1 MGSKVKKVVKS
12 VVKPIKKIVSSPV
25 GQLGLAFFAPQ
36 FLPQLSG
43 KGLFFKEALNRAL
56 VNAAATKL
64 SGGDVDL
71 KSSLIAGGIG
81 AAVPNIPGISGMGNE
96 TLKRAAIG
104 SLTNVGTNL
113 ATGRDVNLQQAAL
126 AGGLSAG
133 VGALQDRFAPM
144 SMKQALTEDDLLRAE
159 QGPGQTRTEISQDL
173 NVSPGAEFAIDK
185 TGDIDMG
192 YDQLTRDGIKLP
204 MDRLGTPL
212 LGSVGDA
219 TQTASLADIGR
230 SLMNRDISGAA
241 SGLANY
247 VTDKQNA
254 PKVLLG
260 ALTAAPLFFS
270 PEQQED
276 ETAAA
281 FTQRR
286 ADVTG
291 FLRQYGSNFYSGSE
305 LDDFISRTT
314 SDLGYASGGRVGYAE
329 GSGGYESF
337 KDFIEDTGDEELM
350 NIYVDVLKGV
360 QPEEALFKLLRKK
373 GYQSYASG
381 GRVGLAN
388 GSKDKSG
395 IMMASDPSLDDS
407 RNEIALELFG
417 KYLKDLTEE
426 ELEILDDYNRG
437 FMAKGGMPT
446 GIMRTNAAGIKERDY
461 RETGGFVPVGI
472 KEKADDVPAMLSKNE
487 FVMTADAVK
496 GAGKGSIEK
505 GAQKMYDTMKELEN
519 RVA

>member
-25 GQLGLAFFAPQ
+25 GQLGLAIFAPQ

-43 KGLFFKEALNRAL
+43 RGLFFKEALNRAL

-81 AAVPNIPGISGMGNE
+81 AAVPNIPGISEIQNPA
-96 TLKRAAIG
+96 LQRAAIG

-126 AGGLSAG
+126 SGGLSAG
-133 VGALQDRFAPM
+133 VGALQDRLSPP
-144 SMKQALTEDDLLRAE
+144 SVI
-159 QGPGQTRTEISQDL
+159 PGQEGFDSTDYLDGNEPIDASKLEGITGGGEEDRFGGDYSEPIKGIKQPFFRT
-173 NVSPGAEFAIDK
+173 AAIDASEAETAK
-185 TGDIDMG
+185 DFAEAEASRTVSKLSAAGDPVG
-192 YDQLTRDGIKLP
+192 
-204 MDRLGTPL
+204 LGGVPI
-212 LGSVGDA
+212 GSVGDA
-219 TQTASLADIGR
+219 TSFSDVTGAIKQGNISEAVSKLTAYA
-230 SLMNRDISGAA
+230 
-241 SGLANY
+241 
-247 VTDKQNA
+247 TDKQNA

-260 ALTAAPLFFS
+260 AITAAPLFFS
-270 PEQQED
+270 PKQQEN
-276 ETAAA
+276 ETAEA

-286 ADVTG
+286 ADVTK
-291 FLRQYGSNFYSGSE
+291 FLRQYGSNFYSGVE

-314 SDLGYASGGRVGYAE
+314 SNLGYASGGRVDYAE
-329 GSGGYESF
+329 
-337 KDFIEDTGDEELM
+337 
-350 NIYVDVLKGV
+350 
-360 QPEEALFKLLRKK
+360 
-373 GYQSYASG
+373 
-381 GRVGLAN
+381 

-395 IMMASDPSLDDS
+395 IMMASAPDTMDSLNDL
-407 RNEIALELFG
+407 AQMLFG
-417 KYLKDLTEE
+417 KNLDELTNDERDA
-426 ELEILDDYNRG
+426 LDDYNRG
-437 FMAKGGMPT
+437 LMAKGGMPT
-446 GIMRTNAAGIKERDY
+446 GIMKTNAAGIKERDY

-487 FVMTADAVK
+487 FVMTADAVR
-496 GAGKGSIEK
+496 GAGNGSIEK

>member
-1 MGSKVKKVVKS
+1 VKFTDKQKDLQKDTMGSSVKKVVKK
-12 VVKPIKKIVSSPV
+12 VTKPIKKIVSSPV

-36 FLPQLSG
+36 FAFLPGASGGIINKALS
-43 KGLFFKEALNRAL
+43 RAL
-56 VNAAATKL
+56 INAAATKVT
-64 SGGDVDL
+64 GGDVDL

-81 AAVPNIPGISGMGNE
+81 AAVPNIPGISEIGKPA
-96 TLKRAAIG
+96 LQRAAIG
-104 SLTNVGTNL
+104 SLTNIGTNL
-113 ATGRDVNLQQAAL
+113 ATGRDVNLKQAAL

-133 VGALQDRFAPM
+133 VGALQDRFSPM
-144 SMKQALTEDDLLRAE
+144 SMEQALTEDDLLRAE

-276 ETAAA
+276 ETAEA

-286 ADVTG
+286 TDVTK
-291 FLRQYGSNFYSGSE
+291 FLRQYGSNFYSGDE
-305 LDDFISRTT
+305 LDNFISRTT
-314 SDLGYASGGRVGYAE
+314 SDLG
-329 GSGGYESF
+329 
-337 KDFIEDTGDEELM
+337 
-350 NIYVDVLKGV
+350 
-360 QPEEALFKLLRKK
+360 
-373 GYQSYASG
+373 YASG

-446 GIMRTNAAGIKERDY
+446 GIMKTNAAGIMERDY